1 MELDFDKNF
10 FWEIPDLSCFVESE
24 RLSNGNN
31 SGLTEHDRVVINK
44 VKSLCEEARESISCI
59 DGNNFKET
67 LFKLIKIDSKIST
80 YLLFLIHDEFMNY
93 QELDPIV
100 EKTSLEDYYEGL
112 TFPEKLDSYKLIDY
126 KYSSESS

>member
-1 MELDFDKNF
+1 
-10 FWEIPDLSCFVESE
+10 
-24 RLSNGNN
+24 
-31 SGLTEHDRVVINK
+31 
-44 VKSLCEEARESISCI
+44 
-59 DGNNFKET
+59 
-67 LFKLIKIDSKIST
+67 
-80 YLLFLIHDEFMNY
+80 MNY

>member
-1 MELDFDKNF
+1 M
-10 FWEIPDLSCFVESE
+10 SCFVESE

-31 SGLTEHDRVVINK
+31 SALTEHDRVVINK

-100 EKTSLEDYYEGL
+100 EKTSWKII
-112 TFPEKLDSYKLIDY
+112 TR
-126 KYSSESS
+126 